1 MTNRKAE
8 LENKSKQQ
16 AKGQSSLLPGSLLF
30 LNSRRIHDFC
40 GGYNTAG
47 LEKYARICYNDAIS
61 LNNRQTGRC
70 TMSFAEELKKI
81 RQHSFLS
88 QEMFARE
95 LEVSFSS
102 VNRWEGGKSKP
113 NLAAMKK
120 IKDYCERQ
128 DIDFS
133 TLEREWYEIGK
144 EA

>member
-1 MTNRKAE
+1 
-8 LENKSKQQ
+8 
-16 AKGQSSLLPGSLLF
+16 
-30 LNSRRIHDFC
+30 
-40 GGYNTAG
+40 
-47 LEKYARICYNDAIS
+47 
-61 LNNRQTGRC
+61 
-70 TMSFAEELKKI
+70 MSFAEELKKI